1 LAVIALGV
9 LAGFIYT
16 RFDYKYGL
24 DVKGGVRFTYQMDTS
39 KLTAE
44 QKGSLGSIREKVQ
57 TILINRASGSFG
69 VAEPVVVPKGEDQ
82 FVIELPG
89 FTNIDEARSIIGTSA
104 RIEIYD
110 ATTVVTEKKPF
121 NLFVAAEKDDITPI
135 VNFRRSSSP
144 TAPEI
149 VPGTPEYENMIKGWK
164 LILSGDDLANASAQ
178 PAGDSFQPLMNFSA
192 AGSAKMEEWS
202 RKNINSGARIATVLD
217 GKVLSIARLNDN
229 TILSSNAVITGTFK
243 PEYVTRL
250 VDLLNAGSLP
260 VDLKELSS

>member
-44 QKGSLGSIREKVQ
+44 QKSSLGSIREKVQ

-104 RIEIYD
+104 RID
-110 ATTVVTEKKPF
+110 AVKT
-121 NLFVAAEKDDITPI
+121 
-135 VNFRRSSSP
+135 
-144 TAPEI
+144 
-149 VPGTPEYENMIKGWK
+149 W
-164 LILSGDDLANASAQ
+164 
-178 PAGDSFQPLMNFSA
+178 PLVH
-192 AGSAKMEEWS
+192 
-202 RKNINSGARIATVLD
+202 R
-217 GKVLSIARLNDN
+217 
-229 TILSSNAVITGTFK
+229 
-243 PEYVTRL
+243 
-250 VDLLNAGSLP
+250 
-260 VDLKELSS
+260 